1 MVGIN
6 IVYFATLLWGLSEKT
21 CLMLVPASPGF
32 QSRVMGSPA
41 TSPKSLEAR
50 RSFPLACPAPVLAGP
65 RTGTLQLCRLC
76 PPSAVHPG
84 CLHPP
89 GNACCLPARAG
100 PALAPLP
107 GGLPAPLPCQS
118 PQAMGWGVTTRKWD
132 FLFVPSEFI
141 FCPECP

>member
-50 RSFPLACPAPVLAGP
+50 RSFPTCLP
-65 RTGTLQLCRLC
+65 RTCAGWAANRDSSAVPSLPAFCRPSWM
-76 PPSAVHPG
+76 PPSTWKCLLLASKGRSSPG
-84 CLHPP
+84 ATAGGPSCSSPLSISP
-89 GNACCLPARAG
+89 GNGLGCNHQEMGLLVCSFRIYFLP
-100 PALAPLP
+100 
-107 GGLPAPLPCQS
+107 
-118 PQAMGWGVTTRKWD
+118 
-132 FLFVPSEFI
+132 
-141 FCPECP
+141 